1 VDDESF
7 AYVSARRMA
16 QTVDSHLNS
25 ARGVVPIP
33 AWSRRAL
40 LAGAPS
46 AAQQPEAVRHVGLF
60 SLVYGN
66 ELLVGPTVAAV
77 PVS

>member
-1 VDDESF
+1 MDDESF

-46 AAQQPEAVRHVGLF
+46 AAQQPGAVRHVGLF